1 MLRSL
6 ILEFC
11 RAYGLWS
18 RFLRMSLAAIWS
30 ANLYQLWNSLGSNS
44 TFTFLRFSTTLVPEK
59 PYDTRRR
66 QLQQLRRLVQVLRWE
81 PRSFIT
87 SCSHPEWKVEKVTD
101 RSSTNKDINQPELNK
116 LKTVQCYHIQ
126 ENISIRKAFDRPA
139 TILVFDI
146 ETTGFSRQNERII
159 EFALRDLIGG
169 KNSTFQTLINP
180 EKDVLNAYIHGI
192 RTYMVNRPDVPTF
205 RELVPILLQ
214 YVRSRQVEGRPVI
227 WVAHNGRRFDVPFMI
242 REFQRCSVDIPP
254 DWMFVDTLPLARQ
267 LVKADVKNLNFK
279 NNFKRITFDLK
290 LSVPE
295 LMNGAFR
302 ASDIIKIPPE
312 KQDGAHK
319 ALDLV
324 VGVGVRILATMFM
337 VDLENN
343 GAYEIPLVYEGI
355 YVMH

>member
-1 MLRSL
+1 
-6 ILEFC
+6 
-11 RAYGLWS
+11 
-18 RFLRMSLAAIWS
+18 
-30 ANLYQLWNSLGSNS
+30 
-44 TFTFLRFSTTLVPEK
+44 
-59 PYDTRRR
+59 
-66 QLQQLRRLVQVLRWE
+66 
-81 PRSFIT
+81 
-87 SCSHPEWKVEKVTD
+87 KVEKVTV

-116 LKTVQCYHIQ
+116 LKAVQCYHIQ
-126 ENISIRKAFDRPA
+126 ENISFRKAFDRPA

-192 RTYMVNRPDVPTF
+192 RTYMVNKPDVPTYACLFLKALDLLICLLLSLLRKIILILVFLNKDWLVRF

-214 YVRSRQVEGRPVI
+214 YVRSRQVDGRPVI

-242 REFQRCSVDIPP
+242 KEFQRCSVEIPP

-267 LVKADVKNLNFK
+267 LVKADGRSPIHFEHYWTQYGNSGCKPHFLISQYHAKLLIILFKLFLFFFNFAGSK
-279 NNFKRITFDLK
+279 LSSFSLKALREHYEIPLDGPAHRAMQDVTTLCYVLQRITFDLK

-312 KQDGAHK
+312 KQDGA
-319 ALDLV
+319 V
-324 VGVGVRILATMFM
+324 
-337 VDLENN
+337 
-343 GAYEIPLVYEGI
+343 
-355 YVMH
+355 